1 LRGWAGRLFLIA
13 LALNVTLN
21 GLRMAR
27 SHLLEWPGPNPSPV
41 TLVVPQGSTAEVA
54 RVLKEAGLVRHP
66 LLFRLALWL
75 EPDGPLH
82 AGEFAFPA
90 HASLETV
97 LGILRHGKPVEHH
110 VTIPEGLTVAEVAAL
125 LERAPALVGPASP
138 LPSEGTLL
146 PATYAYLWGTPR
158 QALLARAAAAQ
169 QKALEEAWKN
179 RAPGLPLA
187 SPREAVILA
196 SIVERETA
204 KPEERPLIAA
214 VYLNRLRQ
222 GMRLDADP
230 TVAYALSEGQGRLGR
245 PLTRSDLAAPSPFN
259 TYRNSGLPPA
269 PIGNPGLAAILAVLH
284 PAPSDAL
291 YFVADGKGGHVFART
306 LEEHDRNV
314 ARYRAQKRSAA
325 GAAEGDGREE
335 GR

>member
-1 LRGWAGRLFLIA
+1 
-13 LALNVTLN
+13 
-21 GLRMAR
+21 MAR
-27 SHLLEWPGPNPSPV
+27 ARLLDWPGPASAPL
-41 TLVVPQGSTAEVA
+41 TLVIPEGSTAEVA
-54 RVLKEAGLVRHP
+54 RTLAAAGLVRHP

-90 HASLETV
+90 HASLRVILAT
-97 LGILRHGKPVEHH
+97 LRHGKPVEHH
-110 VTIPEGLTVAEVAAL
+110 VTFPEGLTVAEIAAL
-125 LERAPALVGPASP
+125 LERAPALTGPISS
-138 LPSEGTLL
+138 LPAEGTLL

-158 QALLARAAAAQ
+158 QAILTRAAEAQ
-169 QKALEEAWKN
+169 RRALDEAWKN
-179 RAPGLPLA
+179 RAPGLPLT

-230 TVAYALSEGQGRLGR
+230 TVVYALSEGQGRIGR
-245 PLTRSDLAAPSPFN
+245 PLSRSDLATDSPFN
-259 TYRNSGLPPA
+259 TYRKTGLPPA

-291 YFVADGKGGHVFART
+291 YFVADGKGGHLFART
-306 LEEHDRNV
+306 LEEHNRNV
-314 ARYRAQKRSAA
+314 ARYRAARTSPGGPAQE
-325 GAAEGDGREE
+325 GAEE